1 MRKLHKYEYY
11 RTRKSMNYFLG
22 VALFANLMN
31 FYHFGFAA
39 MPKWYEEKSPKY
51 RFLQIEFFVYKC
63 KDLEK
68 PNLKIQFI
76 HNVISFIVGQVLQI
90 QNILFCWAIIYLK
103 SSEDILQNISK
114 LDYLLKVSFF

>member
-1 MRKLHKYEYY
+1 MDLFDSTKVKKIKYTIKNIKINRLIYL
-11 RTRKSMNYFLG
+11 KNYF
-22 VALFANLMN
+22 F
-31 FYHFGFAA
+31 
-39 MPKWYEEKSPKY
+39 W
-51 RFLQIEFFVYKC
+51 QIEFFVYKC
-63 KDLEK
+63 KDLE
-68 PNLKIQFI
+68 NQDMKIQFI